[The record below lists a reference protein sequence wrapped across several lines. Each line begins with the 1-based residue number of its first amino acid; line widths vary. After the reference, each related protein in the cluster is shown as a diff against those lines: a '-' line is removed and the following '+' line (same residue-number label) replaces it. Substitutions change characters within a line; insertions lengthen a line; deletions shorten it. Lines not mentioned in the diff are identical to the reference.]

1 MPCRDEIIAPLILL
15 NAVYMKI
22 IKGCLPFVALC
33 GEGVV
38 RDVEWEMVRGAP
50 LEEQLAGCD
59 INLLKDTIVEPTQ
72 SGTASKGQIRWDWIV
87 NGH

>member
-1 MPCRDEIIAPLILL
+1 MPCRDEIVPPFILL
-15 NAVYMKI
+15 DAVYMEI
-22 IKGCLPFVALC
+22 IKGCLPLVTLG

-50 LEEQLAGCD
+50 LEEQLASRD

-72 SGTASKGQIRWDWIV
+72 SGTPGMGQIRWDWIV
-87 NGH
+87 NGY